1 MHYLEKITKIEF
13 QSFKVKEDTKA
24 LSKIA
29 KEVSRIQSMVTS
41 YRARTKWAFLVQ
53 SSQCPYKVGRG
64 LVCVENNYYSR
75 QSGNDI
81 QVCSFFF
88 LEVLHTLTKI
98 IYWLAEKN
106 NTESKL
112 EINK

>member
-1 MHYLEKITKIEF
+1 MHYLEKITKVEF
-13 QSFKVKEDTKA
+13 QSFKVSEDTKA

-29 KEVSRIQSMVTS
+29 KVVSRIQSIVTS
-41 YRARTKWAFLVQ
+41 HRVHTKWVVFVQ
-53 SSQCPYKVGRG
+53 SSPCPYKVGRG
-64 LVCVENNYYSR
+64 LVCVENNNYSR

-112 EINK
+112 EINR

>member
-41 YRARTKWAFLVQ
+41 HHAHTKWAVLVQ
-53 SSQCPYKVGRG
+53 SSPCPYKVGSPELRFG
-64 LVCVENNYYSR
+64 VWIVS
-75 QSGNDI
+75 
-81 QVCSFFF
+81 
-88 LEVLHTLTKI
+88 KI
-98 IYWLAEKN
+98 IVILAK
-106 NTESKL
+106 TGIQKL
-112 EINK
+112 VSV

>member
-24 LSKIA
+24 LSKMA

-41 YRARTKWAFLVQ
+41 HRARTKWAVLVQ
-53 SSQCPYKVGRG
+53 SSPCPYKVGRG

-75 QSGNDI
+75 QSGNPETCKCLKQWI
-81 QVCSFFF
+81 PAFAGMTSKCVIFSF
-88 LEVLHTLTKI
+88 
-98 IYWLAEKN
+98 
-106 NTESKL
+106 
-112 EINK
+112 

>member
-1 MHYLEKITKIEF
+1 M
-13 QSFKVKEDTKA
+13 
-24 LSKIA
+24 A

-41 YRARTKWAFLVQ
+41 YRARTKWAVLVQ
-53 SSQCPYKVGRG
+53 ISPCPYKVGRG
-64 LVCVENNYYSR
+64 LFCVEYNCNSR

-81 QVCSFFF
+81 QVCYFVF
-88 LEVLHTLTKI
+88 LKVLHTLTNI

-112 EINK
+112 EINQ

>member
-1 MHYLEKITKIEF
+1 MSEAM
-13 QSFKVKEDTKA
+13 D
-24 LSKIA
+24 
-29 KEVSRIQSMVTS
+29 SRF
-41 YRARTKWAFLVQ
+41 RR
-53 SSQCPYKVGRG
+53 
-64 LVCVENNYYSR
+64 
-75 QSGNDI
+75 NDI
-81 QVCSFFF
+81 QVCYYFF

>member
-1 MHYLEKITKIEF
+1 MYYLEKITKIEF

-29 KEVSRIQSMVTS
+29 KEVSRIQSMFTS

-64 LVCVENNYYSR
+64 LVCVGNNCYSR
-75 QSGNDI
+75 QSGNPETCKCLKQWI
-81 QVCSFFF
+81 PAFAGKTYKCVIFSF
-88 LEVLHTLTKI
+88 
-98 IYWLAEKN
+98 
-106 NTESKL
+106 
-112 EINK
+112 

>member
-1 MHYLEKITKIEF
+1 
-13 QSFKVKEDTKA
+13 
-24 LSKIA
+24 
-29 KEVSRIQSMVTS
+29 MVTS
-41 YRARTKWAFLVQ
+41 YRARTKWAVLVQ
-53 SSQCPYKVGRG
+53 SSPCPYKVGRG
-64 LVCVENNYYSR
+64 LVCVENNCYSR
-75 QSGNDI
+75 QSGNPETCKCLKQWI
-81 QVCSFFF
+81 PAFAGMTYKCVIFFF

>member
-41 YRARTKWAFLVQ
+41 YRAGTKWAVRVQ
-53 SSQCPYKVGRG
+53 S
-64 LVCVENNYYSR
+64 
-75 QSGNDI
+75 
-81 QVCSFFF
+81 
-88 LEVLHTLTKI
+88 
-98 IYWLAEKN
+98 W
-106 NTESKL
+106 
-112 EINK
+112 

>member
-41 YRARTKWAFLVQ
+41 YRACTKWGVLVQ
-53 SSQCPYKVGRG
+53 SSPCPYKVGRG
-64 LVCVENNYYSR
+64 LVCVGKNYYSR
-75 QSGNDI
+75 QSENDI
-81 QVCSFFF
+81 QVFF
-88 LEVLHTLTKI
+88 
-98 IYWLAEKN
+98 
-106 NTESKL
+106 
-112 EINK
+112 

>member
-1 MHYLEKITKIEF
+1 
-13 QSFKVKEDTKA
+13 
-24 LSKIA
+24 
-29 KEVSRIQSMVTS
+29 MVTS
-41 YRARTKWAFLVQ
+41 YRAYNKLTVFEQ
-53 SSQCPYKVGRG
+53 SPPCPYKVGRG

>member
-13 QSFKVKEDTKA
+13 QSFKLKEDTKA

-29 KEVSRIQSMVTS
+29 KEVSRIQSMVTP
-41 YRARTKWAFLVQ
+41 YRAWIKWAVLVQ
-53 SSQCPYKVGRG
+53 SSQSPYKVGRG
-64 LVCVENNYYSR
+64 LVCVKNNFYSR

-81 QVCSFFF
+81 QVCYFFF
-88 LEVLHTLTKI
+88 LEVLHTLKII

-106 NTESKL
+106 NT
-112 EINK
+112 